1 MVDFPVSTLKMSLKI
16 DSPFLTIILLL
27 VSLFLIFLYPLFCHA
42 ESVPEYIATTA
53 KEYGVDP
60 QLALYISYKESQWN
74 PNAIGDHGTS
84 FGVFQ
89 IHNPESKGLTPTQAK
104 NLIISTKWAMQELA
118 QGKCY
123 LWSTCP
129 D

>member
-1 MVDFPVSTLKMSLKI
+1 MSLKF

-60 QLALYISYKESQWN
+60 QLALYISYKESNWN
-74 PNAIGDHGTS
+74 INAEGDFQNGLPTS
-84 FGVFQ
+84 FGIFQ
-89 IHNPESKGLTPTQAK
+89 IHNPESKGLTKPDAE
-104 NLIISTKWAMQELA
+104 NLIISVNWAMKELA
-118 QGKCY
+118 SGKCY

-129 D
+129 Y